1 MKARSVLA
9 LAAGGIA
16 GFTATRAYRARRPV
30 QLPSR
35 GTHVVILGAGF
46 AGLSAAS
53 KLVELVGDQVRVSLL
68 DRHNYH
74 LFTPM
79 LYQVATCGVVP
90 YDVAIPLRSLVS
102 PRGIRFRK
110 ARVDGIDFDGQT
122 IQTDTGH
129 ITYDCLVIALGSTT
143 NYFGNESAQQNSRPL
158 KSLEGGLAIRNQV
171 IDTLEEAVL
180 TSDGERRKQLLTFV
194 IIGGGATGVE
204 TAGALADAVRHLI
217 PKGYP
222 ALNAKDVRVI
232 VIEAE
237 SKLLGHMNAEMAKI
251 ALQELHAAG
260 VEVWLNTRAKN
271 VAPNRV
277 ETEDGRSLSASI
289 VLWATG
295 VRAPDVVGDLSIDHG
310 KHGSIV
316 VNEYLQ
322 LPNQPNVFGIGDNAE
337 VKSQGRLVP
346 LLAATAVQEGHA
358 VALNIVRLLRGE
370 PLIPFRY
377 KDLGN
382 VVSVGHRVGV
392 AEIAGR
398 VIGGVSGWLAWRVV
412 HLARIATFRNKLATA
427 LDWTTGY
434 FYDVDTAR
442 LEVEPESKAA

>member
-1 MKARSVLA
+1 
-9 LAAGGIA
+9 
-16 GFTATRAYRARRPV
+16 
-30 QLPSR
+30 
-35 GTHVVILGAGF
+35 
-46 AGLSAAS
+46 
-53 KLVELVGDQVRVSLL
+53 
-68 DRHNYH
+68 
-74 LFTPM
+74 
-79 LYQVATCGVVP
+79 
-90 YDVAIPLRSLVS
+90 
-102 PRGIRFRK
+102 
-110 ARVDGIDFDGQT
+110 
-122 IQTDTGH
+122 
-129 ITYDCLVIALGSTT
+129 
-143 NYFGNESAQQNSRPL
+143 
-158 KSLEGGLAIRNQV
+158 
-171 IDTLEEAVL
+171 
-180 TSDGERRKQLLTFV
+180 
-194 IIGGGATGVE
+194 
-204 TAGALADAVRHLI
+204 
-217 PKGYP
+217 
-222 ALNAKDVRVI
+222 VI

-295 VRAPDVVGDLSIDHG
+295 VRAPDVVGDLSIDNG

-412 HLARIATFRNKLATA
+412 HLARIATFRNKLATV